1 MSWAGNP
8 TSNQQ
13 LAGWWRRAGA
23 TVIDGILLS
32 ILGGIV
38 RGAAGTGAYYGVSF
52 VAGLLYASL
61 LIAYRTQTLGM
72 SAVGTRCVDANTGA
86 PISVGRAFG
95 RSLVSELLGIT
106 VIGGILDVLWPLWD
120 PRNQTLH
127 DKAVNTLVVMS
138 RSTTI
143 AAPPYPQ
150 AGPGTGAWGAPPQQP
165 SGWAGAPSQPGGW
178 SDSPAPSSGGW
189 TDSPAPSSPPQGGGW
204 SEAPAPQGGGWA
216 GTPQPP
222 QTGWSPESSGGWQ
235 SAPQAGGTPPPG
247 PAAPPPPAPGG
258 WQPAPPA
265 PSGWQATPA
274 QAPVPPAPPE
284 QSVPAAWYP
293 DPAGSGQERWWDG
306 RSWTDHLRASS

>member
-23 TVIDGILLS
+23 TVIDGI
-32 ILGGIV
+32 ILGVVGGIV
-38 RGAAGTGAYYGVSF
+38 RAAAGTGAQYGVSF

-61 LIAYRTQTLGM
+61 LIANRTQTVGM

-86 PISVGRAFG
+86 PISLGRAFG
-95 RSLVSELLGIT
+95 RTLVSQLLSIT
-106 VIGGILDVLWPLWD
+106 IIGGILDILWPLWD
-120 PRNQTLH
+120 ARNQTLH

-138 RSTTI
+138 RSTVI

-150 AGPGTGAWGAPPQQP
+150 AGPGTGAWGSPPPQT
-165 SGWAGAPSQPGGW
+165 SGWGAGAPSQPGGW

-189 TDSPAPSSPPQGGGW
+189 TDSPAPAPPAQGGGW
-204 SEAPAPQGGGWA
+204 SEAPAPEGGGWA
-216 GTPQPP
+216 AAP
-222 QTGWSPESSGGWQ
+222 QTGWSPEGSSGWQ
-235 SAPQAGGTPPPG
+235 STPQPGVTPPPG
-247 PAAPPPPAPGG
+247 PATPPPPAPGA

-265 PSGWQATPA
+265 PAGWQPAQTPA
-274 QAPVPPAPPE
+274 PPAAPE